1 MLNAINLE
9 IEAGEFVALVGPSGC
24 GKSTLGLALAG
35 FLFSQYAEQVQGSVW
50 IGGKDV
56 RTTPL
61 YEISDV
67 VGLVQ
72 QNAEA
77 QFCTLTVQDELV
89 FGLEN
94 RRLSRDEMRSRVD
107 WALEITGCKHL
118 IDRQLPTLSGGEKQK
133 IAIAAML
140 AGKPEILIF
149 DEPTS
154 NLDPSATAEIFSVI
168 AEIRKETAIT
178 VIVIEHKI
186 NFLRALPDAGDRNAR
201 WRDHQRSAGVTL
213 AAAEDKFPA
222 PTRTN

>member
-1 MLNAINLE
+1 M
-9 IEAGEFVALVGPSGC
+9 ALVVVLWLR
-24 GKSTLGLALAG
+24 KIYAGLALAG
-35 FLFSQYAEQVQGSVW
+35 FLFSQYAEQVQGSVR

-107 WALEITGCKHL
+107 WALEISGCGHL

-149 DEPTS
+149 DEPT
-154 NLDPSATAEIFSVI
+154 
-168 AEIRKETAIT
+168 
-178 VIVIEHKI
+178 
-186 NFLRALPDAGDRNAR
+186 
-201 WRDHQRSAGVTL
+201 
-213 AAAEDKFPA
+213 
-222 PTRTN
+222 